1 MGQTTA
7 KPTSMTTATTATT
20 VTDPLSIRIA
30 QWKALD
36 DPNELLDLSN
46 LNLADFD
53 GHRIPRTCTRLAL
66 YDNELTKIP
75 TPLPPALVNLFI
87 DNNRIRSYKAADL
100 PPTLEILVITK
111 NYLAEIPSP
120 LPPALRF
127 LYASNNR
134 LKQIPTT
141 FPSTLTN
148 FSIHNNYITEFPTLP
163 NSIKLLYASFNEFRT
178 LPESMPPSMTQCIV
192 AGNHFLVPQTRKDEE
207 GAGLIAWIHK
217 VQTAQTEAIVAAE
230 KESRER
236 IQNRTEQIKEELLQI
251 LYSPDRI
258 MGLLKEGLLFTLMT
272 DYTVAEATEAER
284 QWQSKDVF
292 AEGVKCTH

>member
-1 MGQTTA
+1 M
-7 KPTSMTTATTATT
+7 
-20 VTDPLSIRIA
+20 SIRIN
-30 QWKALD
+30 QWNALGN
-36 DPNELLDLSN
+36 PNELLDLSN

-75 TPLPPALVNLFI
+75 TPLPPALINLFL
-87 DNNRIRSYKAADL
+87 DNNRIRSYKATDL
-100 PPTLEILVITK
+100 PQTLEILVITK

-163 NSIKLLYASFNEFRT
+163 NSVKLLYASFNEFHT

-192 AGNHFLVPQTRKDEE
+192 AGNHFLVPQTRNDEE
-207 GAGLIAWIHK
+207 GAGLTAWIHK
-217 VQTAQTEAIVAAE
+217 VHLAAE
-230 KESRER
+230 KESQQR
-236 IQNRTEQIKEELLQI
+236 IQNRTEQIKEELLGI

-284 QWQSKDVF
+284 QWR
-292 AEGVKCTH
+292 